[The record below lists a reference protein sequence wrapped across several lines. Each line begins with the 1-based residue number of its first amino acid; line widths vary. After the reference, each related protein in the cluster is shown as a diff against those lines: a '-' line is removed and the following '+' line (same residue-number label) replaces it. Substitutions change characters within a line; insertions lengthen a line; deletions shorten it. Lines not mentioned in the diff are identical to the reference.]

1 MCSLV
6 SIIIPV
12 YRAAE
17 TLPACL
23 AQLKAQ
29 TYRPLQIVFIDDCS
43 PDDGLAYLESER
55 SDLEDS
61 GIEVTI
67 LHHKVNRGVA
77 VARNTGL
84 NAARGESIYSV
95 DADDLLQPTAIEVLV
110 HVAEESQADVVG
122 CEYMLQEGASQR
134 PITQPDVQ
142 TGNEAF
148 AQICYGRMKWNL
160 WLFLLRRSL
169 IERSPALRFLPGEN
183 MGEDL
188 MLMGKLLQR
197 AGRVAIVHQ
206 PFYTYVRS
214 DNQITST

>member
-1 MCSLV
+1 MSPLV

-12 YRAAE
+12 YRAVE

-29 TYRPLQIVFIDDCS
+29 TYRPLQLVFIDDCS

-55 SDLEDS
+55 SGLEAS
-61 GIEVTI
+61 GIEVVV
-67 LHHKVNRGVA
+67 LHHEINRGVA

-84 NAARGESIYSV
+84 DAARGEYIYSV
-95 DADDLLQPTAIEVLV
+95 DADDLLQPIAIAALV
-110 HVAEESQADVVG
+110 QAAEESRADVVG
-122 CEYMLQEGASQR
+122 CEYLLQEGMSLR

-142 TGNEAF
+142 TGSEAF

-169 IERSPALRFLPGEN
+169 IEQSPALRFLPG
-183 MGEDL
+183 
-188 MLMGKLLQR
+188 R
-197 AGRVAIVHQ
+197 IWGR
-206 PFYTYVRS
+206 T
-214 DNQITST
+214 